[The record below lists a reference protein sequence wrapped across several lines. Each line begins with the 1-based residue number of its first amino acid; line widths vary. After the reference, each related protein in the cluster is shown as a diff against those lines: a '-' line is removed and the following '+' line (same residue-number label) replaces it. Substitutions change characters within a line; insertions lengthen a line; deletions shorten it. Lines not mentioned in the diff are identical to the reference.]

1 MGNYY
6 DLWPNKGKATIHE
19 IAEVNLSPVGRGEI
33 VKIQAYVVP
42 DISQV
47 RNEHVEIV
55 KTDYPHL
62 RDIWFSDVSKE
73 EEILSIDALIGSDYL
88 WYFQE
93 GETIRGEEA
102 HDPVAVKTKL
112 GWVLSGPLKGKTAV
126 GTVSINLNVSK
137 SVTYPVGGS
146 NLEGEVKK
154 LWDLETL
161 GIREEESM
169 HEPLFDNIS
178 FNGT

>member
-1 MGNYY
+1 M
-6 DLWPNKGKATIHE
+6 E
-19 IAEVNLSPVGRGEI
+19 VVEVNLFPVGRGEN

-42 DISQV
+42 DNSQV

-62 RDIWFSDVSKE
+62 CNIWFSDVSKGE
-73 EEILSIDALIGSDYL
+73 ETLSNDALIGSDYL

-126 GTVSINLNVSK
+126 GTLSINLNVQG
-137 SVTYPVGGS
+137 VLRIPWEALT
-146 NLEGEVKK
+146 
-154 LWDLETL
+154 
-161 GIREEESM
+161 
-169 HEPLFDNIS
+169 
-178 FNGT
+178 

>member
-1 MGNYY
+1 MVF
-6 DLWPNKGKATIHE
+6 P
-19 IAEVNLSPVGRGEI
+19 RG
-33 VKIQAYVVP
+33 
-42 DISQV
+42 
-47 RNEHVEIV
+47 
-55 KTDYPHL
+55 
-62 RDIWFSDVSKE
+62 
-73 EEILSIDALIGSDYL
+73 G
-88 WYFQE
+88 
-93 GETIRGEEA
+93 TIRGEEA

-112 GWVLSGPLKGKTAV
+112 GWVLSGPLKRKTAV

-146 NLEGEVKK
+146 KLEGEVKK

-178 FNGT
+178 FNGTRYSVQLPWKASHK